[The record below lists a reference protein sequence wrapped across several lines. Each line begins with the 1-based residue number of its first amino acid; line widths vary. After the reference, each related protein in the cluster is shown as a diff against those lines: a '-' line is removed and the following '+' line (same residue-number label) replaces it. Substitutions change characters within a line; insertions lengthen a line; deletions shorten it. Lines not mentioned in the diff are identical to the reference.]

1 VQIATSPTFV
11 ATLPA
16 PPGVTAGLGA
26 RVEVPVT
33 RAIVSA
39 WQAATLD
46 PAAGAWS
53 VTLERPVAGGEYLLV
68 WRTDD
73 AEPPAYETF
82 VPLTVTDSSAPGAPV
97 DADWTPTLADV
108 AALSHAY
115 TRHDIDA
122 AEVQGGAEHGLF
134 DATTDP
140 TADEVTG
147 YIATAVQEVAGRV
160 GLAPDRLRA
169 FPDLARRTAA
179 WHAAATIEA
188 EKQPEGTDEATSAH
202 RWKWASYV
210 ACLNELIGQARSG
223 SLRLASEGERATTPG
238 LLT

>member
-1 VQIATSPTFV
+1 VQIATNPTFV
-11 ATLPA
+11 ATLLA
-16 PPGVTAGLGA
+16 PSGVTAGLGA

-46 PAAGAWS
+46 PVSGEWS
-53 VTLERPVAGGEYLLV
+53 VTLERPVDAGEYLLV
-68 WRTDD
+68 WRTNDP
-73 AEPPAYETF
+73 EPPDYETF
-82 VPLTVTDSSAPGAPV
+82 IPLTVTSSGALGSPV

-122 AEVQGGAEHGLF
+122 DGTQSGAEHGIF
-134 DATTDP
+134 DDTTDP

-147 YIATAVQEVAGRV
+147 YIAAAMQEVAGRV
-160 GLAPDRLRA
+160 GLSPDRLRA

-202 RWKWASYV
+202 RWKWASFA
-210 ACLNELIGQARSG
+210 ACLNELITQARSG
-223 SLRLASEGERATTPG
+223 SLRLASETETTG
-238 LLT
+238 VS

>member
-1 VQIATSPTFV
+1 VQIATNPTFV

-16 PPGVTAGLGA
+16 APPVAGLGA

-46 PAAGAWS
+46 TDGTWT
-53 VTLERPVAGGEYLLV
+53 VTLERPVDAGEYLLV
-68 WRTDD
+68 WRTSD
-73 AEPPAYETF
+73 AEPPSYEAF
-82 VPLTVTDSSAPGAPV
+82 VPLTVTSSFSPGATV
-97 DADWTPTLADV
+97 DADWTPSLADV

-122 AEVQGGAEHGLF
+122 VEQQAGAEHGIF
-134 DATTDP
+134 DETTDP

-147 YIATAVQEVAGRV
+147 YIAAAMQEVAGRV
-160 GLAPDRLRA
+160 GLTPDRLRA

-188 EKQPEGTDEATSAH
+188 EKQPEGTDEASSAH

-210 ACLNELIGQARSG
+210 ACLNELITQARSG
-223 SLRLASEGERATTPG
+223 SLRLATTTERAVTI
-238 LLT
+238 